1 VHEQAECQYTSYS
14 EHESYELETILEQ
27 QRAYGFISDS
37 GQNFSIFA
45 ESSKDS
51 FRFAANAKG
60 SHQLSDLQELK
71 VCSRFKES
79 DGEEEQKG
87 SDQNFS
93 FYFPP
98 TKIKQSTFSIDFCEG
113 KEEKQFSSQLGQQG
127 RHLSTNREPVMEG
140 QFFFINQNVSDL
152 DFRDPVGDLIE
163 LYISDPLQVLDLIHS
178 SISVGEYDFLICF
191 SYFLLSSDRDKVIT
205 VLKLLRWLL

>member
-1 VHEQAECQYTSYS
+1 LENLQVHEQAECQYTSYS

-37 GQNFSIFA
+37 GQDFSIFA

-87 SDQNFS
+87 SEFQWN
-93 FYFPP
+93 
-98 TKIKQSTFSIDFCEG
+98 
-113 KEEKQFSSQLGQQG
+113 
-127 RHLSTNREPVMEG
+127 
-140 QFFFINQNVSDL
+140 
-152 DFRDPVGDLIE
+152 
-163 LYISDPLQVLDLIHS
+163 
-178 SISVGEYDFLICF
+178 
-191 SYFLLSSDRDKVIT
+191 
-205 VLKLLRWLL
+205 